1 MRWFIYC
8 KEELLLRVLP
18 DGSYEIPSGDSSP
31 VVRKMWMHE
40 FSLEAYA
47 DARAFA
53 VDGPVI
59 ADGFR
64 MLPLR
69 STYYYLPQ
77 NDYLLAG
84 KFRELL
90 YWDRETQ
97 YCGVCGAPMH
107 FHTEISKR
115 CSECGKE
122 IWPQVSTAVIV
133 RITRGEEVFMVRAR
147 NFRGDFYG
155 LVAGFVETGETLE
168 EAVQREVREETGLS
182 IKNLHYFDSQPW
194 PYPCGL
200 MVGFTADYA
209 GGNIHLQQE
218 ELSNGGWFHR
228 DHLPTLPEKLSIA
241 RRLIDNWIQLSTP
254 NS

>member
-1 MRWFIYC
+1 MRWFIFC
-8 KEELLLRVLP
+8 KEELLLRVLR
-18 DGSYEIPSGDSSP
+18 DGSYEIPLGDSSP
-31 VVRKMWMHE
+31 IERKMWMHE
-40 FSLEAYA
+40 FVLEAYS

-53 VDGPVI
+53 VDTPVI

-69 STYYYLPQ
+69 STYYHLPQ

-97 YCGVCGAPMH
+97 YCGICGAPMH

-133 RITRGEEVFMVRAR
+133 RITRGDEVFMVRAR
-147 NFRGDFYG
+147 NFRG
-155 LVAGFVETGETLE
+155 AEIT
-168 EAVQREVREETGLS
+168 
-182 IKNLHYFDSQPW
+182 
-194 PYPCGL
+194 
-200 MVGFTADYA
+200 
-209 GGNIHLQQE
+209 
-218 ELSNGGWFHR
+218 
-228 DHLPTLPEKLSIA
+228 
-241 RRLIDNWIQLSTP
+241 
-254 NS
+254 